1 MIDLDKLESRCKKVS
16 RDGDGK
22 HPVIAST
29 ESIME
34 LISRLRYAESETCA
48 LLSMLR
54 HAEKD
59 AARYRWLRDEAIE
72 HQDSGPLI
80 IFSDFNGEPCSFG
93 DCGSIISH
101 DDADK
106 AIDEAMQCK

>member
-1 MIDLDKLESRCKKVS
+1 MIDLDKLESGCKKVS

-59 AARYRWLRDEAIE
+59 AARYRELRDVESETCLEFINA
-72 HQDSGPLI
+72 
-80 IFSDFNGEPCSFG
+80 
-93 DCGSIISH
+93 
-101 DDADK
+101 K
-106 AIDEAMQCK
+106 ARMASPEWLDGMVDEYMKCK

>member
-1 MIDLDKLESRCKKVS
+1 MIDLDKVDNAK
-16 RDGDGK
+16 
-22 HPVIAST
+22 
-29 ESIME
+29 
-34 LISRLRYAESETCA
+34 A
-48 LLSMLR
+48 LLKKWCDDGMESMSTPIRYGQLLDLMNKLS
-54 HAEKD
+54 ASEKD

-80 IFSDFNGEPCSFG
+80 IFSDAYGEPCSFG

-106 AIDEAMQCK
+106 AIDEAMKCK

>member
-1 MIDLDKLESRCKKVS
+1 MIDLDVS
-16 RDGDGK
+16 LA
-22 HPVIAST
+22 AS
-29 ESIME
+29 EEKRGAKAWFECGNLSYCDINE
-34 LISRLRYAESETCA
+34 LITRLRQ
-48 LLSMLR
+48 
-54 HAEKD
+54 AEKD

-80 IFSDFNGEPCSFG
+80 IFSDSNGEPCSFG